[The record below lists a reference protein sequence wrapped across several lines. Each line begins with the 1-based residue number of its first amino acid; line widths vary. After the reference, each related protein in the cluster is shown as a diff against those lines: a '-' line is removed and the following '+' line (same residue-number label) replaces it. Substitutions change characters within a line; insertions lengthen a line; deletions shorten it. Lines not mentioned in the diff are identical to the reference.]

1 VFFRFFSTSGS
12 FTQFKNIR
20 DIPGFE
26 TSRKYKSCNGLQCRP
41 CSKNCADLLFL
52 STEEVARII
61 EEEVSDKKTGIEAW
75 SDASVCLWLK
85 SSGGGHP
92 TPLNEAKKRGI
103 SCN

>member
-1 VFFRFFSTSGS
+1 LNYKDGKLVSNTNDAARIAEGESAKVVESV
-12 FTQFKNIR
+12 
-20 DIPGFE
+20 E
-26 TSRKYKSCNGLQCRP
+26 TKLDELEAQPEEEASAD
-41 CSKNCADLLFL
+41 SKKA
-52 STEEVARII
+52 EEVPA
-61 EEEVSDKKTGIEAW
+61 KKTGIEAW